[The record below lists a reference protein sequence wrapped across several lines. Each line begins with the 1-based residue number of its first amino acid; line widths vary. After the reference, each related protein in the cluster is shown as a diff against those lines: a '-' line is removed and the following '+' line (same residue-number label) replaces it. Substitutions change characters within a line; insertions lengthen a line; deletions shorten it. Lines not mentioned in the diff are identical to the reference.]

1 MIRNM
6 NIYLRLDLRQAL
18 MYSVTH
24 MQMFETVFVNI
35 LANENFAL
43 CIKYFE
49 QM

>member
-1 MIRNM
+1 M

-18 MYSVTH
+18 IYSMTH
-24 MQMFETVFVNI
+24 MQMFEVRFVNAI
-35 LANENFAL
+35 ANEDFAL

>member
-1 MIRNM
+1 M

-18 MYSVTH
+18 IYSMTR
-24 MQMFETVFVNI
+24 MQMFEVVFVNTI
-35 LANENFAL
+35 ANENFAL